1 MSRSA
6 TILQARQRY
15 RSEAPGPFWVQAQRT
30 LRLHPAG
37 ARFTDCTCSHIDN
50 PRKAEDFH
58 IANSYAGCVF
68 NVMLTKQAS
77 RRLRGM
83 PNDTE
88 RTSIGKIDVLAADPF
103 APNHNVTA
111 LRAIDGFRL
120 RESNW
125 RVLFTI
131 NTEAKTLTVAA
142 ILHRGEAYR

>member
-6 TILQARQRY
+6 TISQALQRY
-15 RSEAPGPFWVQAQRT
+15 RSEAPGLFWAAQRT
-30 LRLHPAG
+30 LRSRPAG
-37 ARFTDCTCSHIDN
+37 ARFTHCTCSHIDN
-50 PRKAEDFH
+50 PQKAENFH
-58 IANSYAGCVF
+58 IANSYTGCVF
-68 NVMLTKQAS
+68 NVLLTKQAS

-88 RTSIGKIDVLAADPF
+88 RTIIGKIDALAADPF

-111 LRAIDGFRL
+111 LRAIEGFRL
-120 RESNW
+120 RVGNW

-142 ILHRGEAYR
+142 ILRRGEAYR